1 MKKLAWGV
9 LLLFSSVL
17 HAETLTVGTLPYA
30 PPFEMA
36 ADKSNHFFGFDIDIM
51 EEVCRR
57 IQADCQFI
65 PMTFEQLMVKTYS
78 GEINLSIA
86 AITITDD
93 RKESYLFS
101 LPYLPSSGQLLT
113 STKSPINA
121 FNDLAGKKV
130 GSEKGTIFKEMLL
143 EKFNSNIQIIEYSTQ
158 PEIFQALS
166 NNEIDALILDE
177 GSSKYWSANGDFKL
191 IGPEMKIGIGY
202 GIMANKSEQALVDRI
217 NKALLSMENDGT
229 YVKIYSQYFDQ
240 TQ

>member
-1 MKKLAWGV
+1 MKKFALAI

-17 HAETLTVGTLPYA
+17 QAETLTVATLPYA

-36 ADKSNHFFGFDIDIM
+36 ADKSDHFFGFDIDIM
-51 EEVCRR
+51 EEICRR
-57 IQADCQFI
+57 IQAYCKFM
-65 PMTFEQLMVKTYS
+65 PMTFEQLMVRTYT
-78 GEINLSIA
+78 GNVNLAIA

-113 STKSPINA
+113 SSNSPIQNL
-121 FNDLAGKKV
+121 NDLAGKQI
-130 GSEKGTIFKEMLL
+130 GSEKGTIFKGLLL
-143 EKFNSNIQIIEYSTQ
+143 EKFNNNIQIKEYSTQ
-158 PEIFQALS
+158 PEIFQALG

-202 GIMANKSEQALVDRI
+202 GIMANKREQALIDRI

-229 YVKIYSQYFDQ
+229 YVKIYSKYFDQ
-240 TQ
+240 AL

>member
-1 MKKLAWGV
+1 MKKLALGV

-78 GEINLSIA
+78 GEISLSIA

-121 FNDLAGKKV
+121 INDLAGKKV